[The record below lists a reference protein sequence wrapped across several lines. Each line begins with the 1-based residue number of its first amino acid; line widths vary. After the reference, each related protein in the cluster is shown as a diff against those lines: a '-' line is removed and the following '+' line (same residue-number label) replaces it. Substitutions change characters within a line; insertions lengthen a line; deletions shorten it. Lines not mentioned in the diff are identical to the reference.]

1 MRVVVF
7 GATGMVGQGVL
18 RECLL
23 APDVQ
28 SVLAVGRTPTGVTHE
43 KLRDLVHEDLLDLSP
58 IEGDLAGQD
67 ACFFCLGVSSTGMSE
82 ADYRRITYDVTMA
95 AARVLAAGNPDL
107 TFIYVSGAGTGG
119 RAMWARVKG
128 ETEDALLALFP
139 KAVMFR
145 PGFIQAMHGAT
156 SKTRLYR
163 ILYRVLGPVAPLVR
177 RLFPHQVTTTEL
189 IGLAMLNA
197 AREGAPKR
205 VLDPRDINA
214 LAHR

>member
-7 GATGMVGQGVL
+7 GATGMLGQGVL

-23 APDVQ
+23 APDVE
-28 SVLAVGRTPTGVTHE
+28 SVTAVGRTPTGVKHE

-82 ADYRRITYDVTMA
+82 ADYRRITYDMTMA

-107 TFIYVSGAGTGG
+107 TFVYVSGAGTDGK
-119 RAMWARVKG
+119 AMWARVKKQ
-128 ETEDALLALFP
+128 TEDALLELFP
-139 KAVMFR
+139 KAYMFR
-145 PGFIQAMHGAT
+145 PGYIQPMHGAT
-156 SKTRLYR
+156 SRTRLYR
-163 ILYRVLGPVAPLVR
+163 ILYRFVGPVAQLFRP
-177 RLFPHQVTTTEL
+177 LFPNQMTTTEL

-197 AREGAPKR
+197 ARHGAPTR
-205 VLDPRDINA
+205 VLTPKDINS
-214 LAHR
+214 LA

>member
-23 APDVQ
+23 APDVE

-43 KLRDLVHEDLLDLSP
+43 KLRDLVHKDLLDLSP
-58 IEGDLAGQD
+58 IAADLAGQD

-82 ADYRRITYDVTMA
+82 ADYRRVTYDVTMA

-119 RAMWARVKG
+119 RAMWAQVKG
-128 ETEDALLALFP
+128 ETEGALLELFP
-139 KAVMFR
+139 NAYMFR
-145 PGFIQAMHGAT
+145 PGFIQAKYGAT

-163 ILYRVLGPVAPLVR
+163 VLYRFVGPVAPLVR
-177 RLFPHQVTTTEL
+177 RLFPNQITTTEL

-197 AREGAPKR
+197 ARHGAPKR
-205 VLDPRDINA
+205 ILDPKDINS
-214 LAHR
+214 LA

>member
-23 APDVQ
+23 APDVE
-28 SVLAVGRTPTGVTHE
+28 SVVTVGRAPTGVTHE
-43 KLRDLVHEDLLDLSP
+43 KLRDIVHKDLLDLSP
-58 IEGDLAGQD
+58 IADDLAGQD
-67 ACFFCLGVSSTGMSE
+67 ACFFCLGVSSTGVRE
-82 ADYRRITYDVTMA
+82 ADYRRITYDMTMA
-95 AARVLAAGNPDL
+95 AARVLAAGNPHL
-107 TFIYVSGAGTGG
+107 TFAYVSGAGTGG
-119 RAMWARVKG
+119 RAMWARVKK
-128 ETEDALLALFP
+128 ETEDALLELFP

-163 ILYRVLGPVAPLVR
+163 VLYRVVGPVAPLLR
-177 RLFPHQVTTTEL
+177 RLFPNQITTTEL

-197 AREGAPKR
+197 ARHGAPKR
-205 VLDPRDINA
+205 ILDPRDINS
-214 LAHR
+214 LA